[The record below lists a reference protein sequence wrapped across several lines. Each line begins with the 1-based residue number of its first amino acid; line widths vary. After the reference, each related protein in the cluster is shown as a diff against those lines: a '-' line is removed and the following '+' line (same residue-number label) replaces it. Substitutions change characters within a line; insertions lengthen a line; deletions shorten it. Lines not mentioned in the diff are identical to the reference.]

1 MDYKNSIA
9 PTRDF
14 LKDRLT
20 LQTKFDLIT
29 TRNREQLLLQSRSRL
44 YEHSDKAG
52 KFLAQQVRQSM
63 TSTLITNI
71 RKHDDLISNDE
82 QEMNVEFKRFYSSLY
97 TSEVIYDPSKLEL
110 FFQNLNPPQVN
121 VLLKEQLE
129 KPMSKE
135 EIRTALYSMQNAK
148 APGPDRYTLEF
159 LKKFGDQLLP
169 ILLSVFEESFVEGH
183 LPPTLCQASISV
195 LLKNNKDPLNCGSFR
210 PISLLNVDYKLLAK
224 ALAHRLEI
232 IFPSIISPDQTG
244 IIKKTPLFF

>member
-1 MDYKNSIA
+1 M
-9 PTRDF
+9 
-14 LKDRLT
+14 T

-148 APGPDRYTLEF
+148 APGPDGFTLEF
-159 LKKFGDQLLP
+159 LKKFGDKLLP
-169 ILLSVFEESFVEGH
+169 ISLSVFEQSFVEGH

-232 IFPSIISPDQTG
+232 ILPSIISPDQTG
-244 IIKKTPLFF
+244 FIKKRLFF